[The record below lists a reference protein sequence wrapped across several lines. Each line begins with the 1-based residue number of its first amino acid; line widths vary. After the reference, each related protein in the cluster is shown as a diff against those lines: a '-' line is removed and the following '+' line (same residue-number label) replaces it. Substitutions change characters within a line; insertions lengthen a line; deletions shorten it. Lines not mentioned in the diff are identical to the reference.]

1 MGCRRSLRKSGLLT
15 CSVHARQVE
24 GATAMNIAAG
34 NGNRRPGASADTL
47 PGRSAARDSSLLGNQ
62 PNLQER
68 QRRLFLGKCQSSFQT
83 PFVTVTCLASPS
95 PTLESQVWPMHSIA
109 IPWPP
114 PLSYSVLLLPA
125 SPRYCL
131 PWLVLAPLCQVALLF
146 GPAGQRRF
154 VFGKRKR
161 GFQKPVLTVTCLA
174 LPSPALESQ
183 ESFPCIPLHDPGL
196 HRCSYSVLLLPA
208 LPRYCLPCL
217 VLASLC
223 QFVLLFGPVG

>member
-68 QRRLFLGKCQSSFQT
+68 QRRLFFGKCQSSFQT

-95 PTLESQVWPMHSIA
+95 PALESQV
-109 IPWPP
+109 IPHAFHCNTLAPTIILLGALAP
-114 PLSYSVLLLPA
+114 CLTSLLLDLA
-125 SPRYCL
+125 CIGAFVSVCL
-131 PWLVLAPLCQVALLF
+131 VTRAGRPTSIRFRKTETQFPKTGAHRDLPCVA
-146 GPAGQRRF
+146 
-154 VFGKRKR
+154 
-161 GFQKPVLTVTCLA
+161 
-174 LPSPALESQ
+174 
-183 ESFPCIPLHDPGL
+183 FPCP
-196 HRCSYSVLLLPA
+196 
-208 LPRYCLPCL
+208 
-217 VLASLC
+217 
-223 QFVLLFGPVG
+223 